1 MREIQIAVSSVDC
14 QKKYE
19 IPGKFKSQTKEHSF
33 LSVYPQCVGAFLYE
47 KWSVVYLKF
56 KFKVSAKGG
65 MDWEFELAYENYY
78 V

>member
-1 MREIQIAVSSVDC
+1 MREIQIVVLSVDC
-14 QKKYE
+14 QMKYE
-19 IPGKFKSQTKEHSF
+19 IPGKFKSQTKENSF
-33 LSVYPQCVGAFLYE
+33 FISISPMCGAFLYE

-78 V
+78 A